1 MSLTLSPMTH
11 AASRMTQ
18 ASVDVAIPVLNEE
31 RAIASS
37 LVTLAS
43 YLDTECPYDW
53 AITVADNG
61 STDRTFEF
69 ASAFAVENPRT
80 RVIRLDQRG
89 RGRALKEAWSTSTAD
104 VVAYM
109 DVDLSTGL
117 ESLRPLIDPILE
129 GRCEVSIG
137 SRLAPGA
144 EIARSMQRE
153 MISRSY
159 NVIARTF
166 LDYGV
171 VDAQCG
177 FKAVRTSLARDL
189 ISRIEDNGWFFD
201 TELLALAHRSGMRIN
216 EVPVRWVED
225 DDSRVKVAKTATD
238 DLKGIWRLRR
248 GGRRK
253 AIAAARRSP
262 AGRHDA
268 FSSPVAKEEDRG
280 IDFDEYA
287 KVYEDSVDRSVSFT
301 GRDSAFYARR
311 KVEILEDIVRP
322 GLGSLQGVK
331 LLDVGCGTG
340 TTDRYL
346 ARRVRT
352 LHGVDISEEMLVKAQ
367 CNVPKAEFAWY
378 DGEKLPFADESFD
391 VVVAIC
397 VMHHVPVSMRFKVVS
412 EMVRV
417 TRPEG
422 VVAVFEHNPYN
433 PLTRYAVNTC
443 ELDEDAVLLTPRE
456 TIELLKNSA
465 DVDPELRHYLFT
477 PLGGA
482 IGCSVDRHLRRV
494 PIGGQYAAWVR
505 RS

>member
-1 MSLTLSPMTH
+1 M
-11 AASRMTQ
+11 AQ
-18 ASVDVAIPVLNEE
+18 ASVDITIPVLNEE

-37 LVTLAS
+37 LTTLAS
-43 YLDTECPYDW
+43 YLETECQYDW

-61 STDRTFEF
+61 STDRTFDF
-69 ASAFAVENPRT
+69 ASAFAADNRRT

-89 RGRALKEAWSTSTAD
+89 RGRAIKEAWSTSTAD

-117 ESLRPLIDPILE
+117 ESLRPLIDPIVE
-129 GRCEVSIG
+129 GRCEVSVG

-144 EIARSMQRE
+144 EIARSVQRE
-153 MISRSY
+153 VISRMY
-159 NVIARTF
+159 NMIARTF
-166 LDYGV
+166 LHYDV

-189 ISRIEDNGWFFD
+189 ISKIQDNEWFFD

-216 EVPVRWVED
+216 EVPVRWVDD
-225 DDSRVKVAKTATD
+225 DDSRVKIAKTATD
-238 DLKGIWRLRR
+238 DLKGIWRLRLD
-248 GGRRK
+248 GRRGK
-253 AIAAARRSP
+253 GLASGSP
-262 AGRHDA
+262 VGLHHAV
-268 FSSPVAKEEDRG
+268 SSPVAEEEGRG
-280 IDFDEYA
+280 VDFDEYA
-287 KVYEDSVDRSVSFT
+287 TVYEDSVDRSVSFT
-301 GRDSAFYARR
+301 GRNAAFYARR

-346 ARRVRT
+346 AGRVRT

-367 CNVPKAEFAWY
+367 RNVPKAKFAWY

-397 VMHHVPVSMRFKVVS
+397 VLHHVPVSKRFKFVS

-417 TRPEG
+417 TRPQG

-443 ELDEDAVLLTPRE
+443 ELDEDAVLLSLRE
-456 TIELLKNSA
+456 TGELLRESS
-465 DVDPELRHYLFT
+465 DVEPEFRHYLFS

-482 IGCSVDRHLRRV
+482 LGCSLDRHLRRV
-494 PIGGQYAAWVR
+494 PVGGQYAAWVR
-505 RS
+505 HS